1 MPKTSG
7 PTPSASPT
15 FMDPAFMPWALISEV
30 YWMSWKLL
38 ERRLYHLGVSASQ
51 ARLLAVL
58 YYSDAPIKPSAAA
71 TLLFQETQSITGILH
86 RIEARGW
93 VQRTPDPNDRRAVG
107 ITLTASGRKLT
118 AEIVEISKELYGEL
132 FASALTT
139 ADKRQVEVLLKK
151 VRAVGFK
158 LPETDFKLRRAQQYP
173 IWKD

>member
-1 MPKTSG
+1 
-7 PTPSASPT
+7 
-15 FMDPAFMPWALISEV
+15 MDPALMPWALVSEV

-107 ITLTASGRKLT
+107 ITLTASGHKLA
-118 AEIVEISKELYGEL
+118 AEIVEISKVLYTEL

-139 ADKRQVEVLLKK
+139 ADKRQLETLVKK

-158 LPETDFKLRRAQQYP
+158 LPETDFKLRRAQQYA

>member
-1 MPKTSG
+1 M
-7 PTPSASPT
+7 AN
-15 FMDPAFMPWALISEV
+15 
-30 YWMSWKLL
+30 KLW
-38 ERRLYHLGVSASQ
+38 ERRFYHMGVSASQ
-51 ARLLAVL
+51 ARVLLL
-58 YYSDAPIKPSAAA
+58 LHYSTEPLKPSLMA

-93 VQRTPDPNDRRAVG
+93 VQRTPDPNDRPAVG
-107 ITLTASGRKLT
+107 ITLTASGHKLT
-118 AEIVEISKELYGEL
+118 AEIVDISRELYREL

>member
-1 MPKTSG
+1 MPR
-7 PTPSASPT
+7 PTPVSSPT
-15 FMDPAFMPWALISEV
+15 FMDPALLPWVLVSEV

-51 ARLLAVL
+51 ARVLAVL
-58 YYSDAPIKPSAAA
+58 YYSDAPIKPSAVA

-93 VQRTPDPNDRRAVG
+93 VQRTPDANDRRAVG
-107 ITLTASGRKLT
+107 LGLTTEGRKLT

-132 FASALTT
+132 FAAALTT

>member
-1 MPKTSG
+1 
-7 PTPSASPT
+7 
-15 FMDPAFMPWALISEV
+15 MDPALMPWVLVSEV

-107 ITLTASGRKLT
+107 ITLTASGHKLT
-118 AEIVEISKELYGEL
+118 AEIVEISKELYAEL
-132 FASALTT
+132 FASAFT
-139 ADKRQVEVLLKK
+139 AADVRQVEALLKK

>member
-7 PTPSASPT
+7 PTPPSSPT
-15 FMDPAFMPWALISEV
+15 FMDPAFMPWALVSEV

-51 ARLLAVL
+51 ARLLAAL

-93 VQRTPDPNDRRAVG
+93 VQRTPDPADRRAVG
-107 ITLTASGRKLT
+107 ITLTTEGRKLT
-118 AEIVEISKELYGEL
+118 AEIVEISKGLYGEL

-139 ADKRQVEVLLKK
+139 ADKRQVEALLKK

>member
-1 MPKTSG
+1 
-7 PTPSASPT
+7 
-15 FMDPAFMPWALISEV
+15 MDPALMPWALVSEV

-107 ITLTASGRKLT
+107 ITLTASGHKLT
-118 AEIVEISKELYGEL
+118 AEIVEISKELYKEL

-158 LPETDFKLRRAQQYP
+158 LPETDFKLRRAQQYA

>member
-1 MPKTSG
+1 MPKRQDS
-7 PTPSASPT
+7 TPAASPT
-15 FMDPAFMPWALISEV
+15 FMHPSLMPWALVSEV

-51 ARLLAVL
+51 ARVLSVL
-58 YYSDAPIKPSAAA
+58 YFSGEPIKPSAIA

-93 VQRTPDPNDRRAVG
+93 VQRTPDPMDRRAVG
-107 ITLTASGRKLT
+107 LGLTTEGRKLA
-118 AEIVEISKELYGEL
+118 AEIVEISKELYAEL
-132 FASALTT
+132 FGPALTT
-139 ADKRQVEVLLKK
+139 TERRNLETLVKK

-158 LPETDFKLRRAQQYP
+158 LPETDFKLRRAQQYT

>member
-1 MPKTSG
+1 MPETSR
-7 PTPSASPT
+7 PTPPSSAT
-15 FMDPAFMPWALISEV
+15 FMDPTLMPWALVSEV

-51 ARLLAVL
+51 ARVLSVL
-58 YYSDAPIKPSAAA
+58 YFSEAAIKPSAIA
-71 TLLFQETQSITGILH
+71 TLLFLETQSITGIH
-86 RIEARGW
+86 HIEARGW

-107 ITLTASGRKLT
+107 LGLTGAGRKLT
-118 AEIVEISKELYGEL
+118 EEIVEISKGLYAEF

-139 ADKRQVEVLLKK
+139 ADKRQLEALLKR

>member
-1 MPKTSG
+1 MPTTSRSN
-7 PTPSASPT
+7 PPASPT
-15 FMDPAFMPWALISEV
+15 FMDPALMPWVLISEV

-71 TLLFQETQSITGILH
+71 ILLFQETQSITGTLH

-107 ITLTASGRKLT
+107 ITLTASGHKLT
-118 AEIVEISKELYGEL
+118 AEIVEISKELYREL
-132 FASALTT
+132 FASALTA
-139 ADKRQVEVLLKK
+139 ADKRQIEVLLKK
-151 VRAVGFK
+151 VRAAGFK

>member
-1 MPKTSG
+1 MPKTSSAR
-7 PTPSASPT
+7 PPSSPT
-15 FMDPAFMPWALISEV
+15 FMDPALMPWALVSEV
-30 YWMSWKLL
+30 YWMAWKLL

-107 ITLTASGRKLT
+107 ITLTASGQKLT
-118 AEIVEISKELYGEL
+118 AEIVEISKEL
-132 FASALTT
+132 
-139 ADKRQVEVLLKK
+139 
-151 VRAVGFK
+151 
-158 LPETDFKLRRAQQYP
+158 
-173 IWKD
+173 